1 MSKEPNSPLDYTAD
15 PPEYSES
22 VGLDLTTPLKRIQPS
37 RPPRSRIASVS
48 RFLHIDLQKPIDF
61 KVQSSYF
68 ECRTLR
74 LKYRTRHGFDRFK
87 ADIGDK
93 LQVSLHREFDVA
105 AFVLGYV
112 DSCGDLISV
121 TCEQDLLECAAHAKK
136 QADNADAVLL
146 AYDAKEHMATAARV
160 KEEWRAQNSSLVTN
174 TVRMIKDAFRV
185 FMG

>member
-1 MSKEPNSPLDYTAD
+1 MSKVPNPPLDYTAD

-22 VGLDLTTPLKRIQPS
+22 VGLDHTTPLKRPQPT
-37 RPPRSRIASVS
+37 RAPRSRIASVS
-48 RFLHIDLQKPIDF
+48 RFLRIDLQKPVDF
-61 KVQSSYF
+61 KVQSSYL
-68 ECRTLR
+68 ECRTIR

-93 LQVSLHREFDVA
+93 LQVSLHRDIDVA
-105 AFVLGYV
+105 AFALGYV

-136 QADNADAVLL
+136 QAGEAGAVLL
-146 AYDAKEHMATAARV
+146 AYDENDHIATAERV
-160 KEEWRAQNSSLVTN
+160 KEEWRTQHSSLVTN
-174 TVRMIKDAFRV
+174 TVRMVKDAFRA